1 MEDEIWVDIKDYE
14 GLYQVSNKG
23 RVKSLKRIARHSSG
37 GNKILKEKLLKQTVN
52 KRGYVVVT
60 LYKDGVSK
68 QFKIHT
74 LVAVAFIPNV
84 ENKPYIDHINTIKI
98 DNRVENLRWVTEKE
112 NSNNELTLK
121 HIKEGCKN
129 NGRNTPHK
137 YGVEHPNSRQIVKLS
152 LDLDL
157 IKIWGSC
164 GEAERLEGFNHGHI
178 SKCCKGKAKTHKG
191 YKWMYYED
199 YIKLKGEI

>member
-74 LVAVAFIPNV
+74 LVAVAFIPNI

-98 DNRVENLRWVTEKE
+98 DNRV
-112 NSNNELTLK
+112 
-121 HIKEGCKN
+121 
-129 NGRNTPHK
+129 
-137 YGVEHPNSRQIVKLS
+137 
-152 LDLDL
+152 
-157 IKIWGSC
+157 
-164 GEAERLEGFNHGHI
+164 
-178 SKCCKGKAKTHKG
+178 
-191 YKWMYYED
+191 
-199 YIKLKGEI
+199 

>member
-1 MEDEIWVDIKDYE
+1 MEEIWVDIKGYE
-14 GLYQVSNKG
+14 GFYQVSNLG

-84 ENKPYIDHINTIKI
+84 ENKPYIDHINTIKT
-98 DNRVENLRWVTEKE
+98 DNRVEDLRWVTEKE

-137 YGVEHPNSRQIVKLS
+137 YGAEHPNSRQIVQLS

-157 IKIWGSC
+157 IKIWGSG